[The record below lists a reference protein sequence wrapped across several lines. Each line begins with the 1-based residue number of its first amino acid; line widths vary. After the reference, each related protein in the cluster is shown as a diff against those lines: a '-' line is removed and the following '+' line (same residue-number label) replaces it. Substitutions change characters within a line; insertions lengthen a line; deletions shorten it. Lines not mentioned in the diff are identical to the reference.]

1 MNALEA
7 EIRKAVADG
16 YKTFLYGEAL
26 GVDTWAAQIVLQLK
40 EKLPLTLI
48 AVLRFPDEPAENHTT
63 TASRIIGISLLR
75 RQSFYTLPS
84 ANRLARS
91 VGRKETQR
99 TDGSLCLLSVVFSR
113 PSTLESRTIYY
124 RMFSAGIYF
133 PNTLE
138 SLSESQYTQFRQ
150 FVSSICA

>member
-1 MNALEA
+1 MNTLEA

-75 RQSFYTLPS
+75 RQSF
-84 ANRLARS
+84 
-91 VGRKETQR
+91 
-99 TDGSLCLLSVVFSR
+99 
-113 PSTLESRTIYY
+113 
-124 RMFSAGIYF
+124 
-133 PNTLE
+133 
-138 SLSESQYTQFRQ
+138 
-150 FVSSICA
+150 